1 MKTNKFLFIGLLI
14 FQITI
19 SGCSS
24 TPADSGNVG
33 DTGSTAIF
41 ADNRELDYM
50 AGATDYR
57 IGSSD
62 LLDIKVFQA
71 EELSR
76 EVRVDPQGNITLPLL
91 GNIKA
96 AGQTQSG
103 LEQQLA
109 SLMRKNMLQNP
120 QVSVFIKENTAQRV
134 TVEGQVKKPG
144 VYPIA
149 GQATILQSIA
159 MAEGLSELA
168 AADKVVLFRNSG
180 QHTKAYQLNLTAIRD
195 GKARDPY
202 VRNDDRIVV
211 HRSDSRFWVRET
223 AALLSPFSVLNR
235 IVN

>member
-1 MKTNKFLFIGLLI
+1 MKTNKFLFIGVLI
-14 FQITI
+14 FQIAI

-24 TPADSGNVG
+24 TPADSSSVG

-57 IGSSD
+57 IGPSD

-109 SLMRKNMLQNP
+109 SLMQKSMLQNP

-134 TVEGQVKKPG
+134 TVEGEVKKPG
-144 VYPIA
+144 IYPIS
-149 GQATILQSIA
+149 GQATLLQSIA
-159 MAEGLSELA
+159 MSEGLNNLA
-168 AADKVVLFRNSG
+168 AADKVVLFRNNG
-180 QHTKAYQLNLTAIRD
+180 QQTKAYQINLNAIRD
-195 GKARDPY
+195 GKTRDPFI
-202 VRNDDRIVV
+202 RNDDRIVV
-211 HRSDSRFWVRET
+211 HRSDSRFWLRET
-223 AALLSPFSVLNR
+223 AALLSPFSVLSN
-235 IVN
+235 IAN